1 MSDDEVSD
9 DEVLATMNDENQ
21 EDMVPELKSAGSFD
35 LEDSLDEFD
44 EEEEEEE
51 EEDDEDIDRQGSIDM
66 TEDSETLG
74 AQNQNN
80 ISTTFTENTDDK
92 SKFQQSCFDTMRAL
106 RVATSKSINK
116 ESATKALDLVYEN
129 CKARF
134 HAKERLGSS
143 GASEYLY
150 FLFKRWR
157 HESELLIRACEVIS
171 EYVLNETENKI
182 LMGVQGIGR
191 EIVFALDEHRRHW
204 PAIYALATLVIN
216 LCNSKLPG
224 MLQQNVMRVAKR
236 ELETK
241 VDVLTASRDA
251 RDASIFEQTRISLA
265 LVDGDVLDIAIAS
278 SEEKASRSD
287 SRDAFEGLGDA
298 HAVGT
303 LCVLQEDQWLLD
315 NREQFGRMGICHIL
329 THIVS
334 RLCDYQSAHTQQ
346 PAVHQ
351 MLMGSGRRQTLGG
364 PASSSAGTPRH
375 HLLRSSLGG
384 NGEVTAAIAASASH
398 PLLPSMASSFAQ
410 SSSSHRATPVT
421 ATSADD
427 NSQHF
432 LPIIAPPGAV
442 AAAVSAGGALNSDAT
457 TDTGAAAAAAM
468 SSSASTPTGSQHG
481 TRPSSGVSGAELQAA
496 PSLSHL
502 PAEMAESLRLQ
513 LPPIVTASSANNLS
527 NPPSKGTTPKA
538 ASAMNSARFDP
549 PLAHIAV
556 VNSARSAHSSRPAS
570 ANSTTSNGGSHIGLR
585 NPNHPSAVQQ
595 AAHHILNHANATNS
609 HAHSVNSARGHS
621 HGGHGLSSRASHVHA
636 TPHQA
641 LQQMLYTNHDWP
653 IDDLIATLMR
663 TVAVLAD
670 FECNAKR
677 FGEEGLCLYV
687 THLLVDKSATSA
699 ASVQSARSSVVVNQN
714 GTLSTPRGQAVGP
727 RTAAHFLKTN
737 GLLWAMIVLCADSS
751 IGNKQRF
758 GQAGATFLLIDRLH
772 EVMRNVD
779 VYRKDT
785 DSRRYVEYLSW
796 ALLNLVMDCPLNC
809 ELVKQITYADVVLDH
824 LLTMEVEVLVP
835 AGQDSSRP
843 GTHKHP
849 SLRPTTK
856 AQAKEILRA
865 SFAAQQQQQQG
876 ALASAISTA
885 ATAGGGR
892 KTFIAGMTTA
902 PASTAHHHQG
912 PMVAQKEFAMTA
924 GTRQKLGKVKEI
936 VYCVM

>member
-9 DEVLATMNDENQ
+9 DEVLATENDENQ
-21 EDMVPELKSAGSFD
+21 DMVPELKTAGSFD

-51 EEDDEDIDRQGSIDM
+51 EDDADLGRQGSIDM
-66 TEDSETLG
+66 TETLTT
-74 AQNQNN
+74 QNQNN

-106 RVATSKSINK
+106 RVATSKSINQ
-116 ESATKALDLVYEN
+116 ESAKKALDLVYEN

-143 GASEYLY
+143 GASEYLH

-157 HESELLIRACEVIS
+157 SDTELLIRACEVIS

-204 PAIYALATLVIN
+204 PAINALTTLVID

-224 MLQQNVMRVAKR
+224 MLQQNIMRVAKR

-241 VDVLTASRDA
+241 VDVLTASRDS

-287 SRDAFEGLGDA
+287 SRDAFEGLGDT

-334 RLCDYQSAHTQQ
+334 LLCDYQNAHTQQ

-364 PASSSAGTPRH
+364 PASSSTGTPRH

-384 NGEVTAAIAASASH
+384 NAEVTAAIAASASH
-398 PLLPSMASSFAQ
+398 PILPSMTSSFAQ
-410 SSSSHRATPVT
+410 SSGSHRATPVAAAST
-421 ATSADD
+421 DD
-427 NSQHF
+427 NSQHSF
-432 LPIIAPPGAV
+432 LPIIVPPA
-442 AAAVSAGGALNSDAT
+442 ASASAAVALNSDST
-457 TDTGAAAAAAM
+457 NDTDAAAAAAM
-468 SSSASTPTGSQHG
+468 SSSASTPAGSQHG
-481 TRPSSGVSGAELQAA
+481 TRPSSGVSSGAELLAA

-513 LPPIVTASSANNLS
+513 LPPIVTTSSASNLS

-538 ASAMNSARFDP
+538 ASAMNSARYDP
-549 PLAHIAV
+549 PLAHVAI
-556 VNSARSAHSSRPAS
+556 VNSARSAHNSRPAS
-570 ANSTTSNGGSHIGLR
+570 ASSTTSNAGSHVGLR
-585 NPNHPSAVQQ
+585 NPSHPTAGQQ
-595 AAHHILNHANATNS
+595 AAHHILNHANTAS
-609 HAHSVNSARGHS
+609 GHAHSVNSARGHS
-621 HGGHGLSSRASHVHA
+621 HSHSGHGHSSRASHVHA
-636 TPHQA
+636 TPHQT

-653 IDDLIATLMR
+653 IDGLIATLMR
-663 TVAVLAD
+663 AVAVLSD

-677 FGEEGLCLYV
+677 FGEEGLCLYI

-699 ASVQSARSSVVVNQN
+699 SSLQSARSSVVVNHN

-727 RTAAHFLKTN
+727 RTEAHFLKTN
-737 GLLWAMIVLCADSS
+737 ALLWAMILLCADSS

-849 SLRPTTK
+849 SLKPTTK

-902 PASTAHHHQG
+902 HASTAHHHQG
-912 PMVAQKEFAMTA
+912 PMVAQKELAMTA